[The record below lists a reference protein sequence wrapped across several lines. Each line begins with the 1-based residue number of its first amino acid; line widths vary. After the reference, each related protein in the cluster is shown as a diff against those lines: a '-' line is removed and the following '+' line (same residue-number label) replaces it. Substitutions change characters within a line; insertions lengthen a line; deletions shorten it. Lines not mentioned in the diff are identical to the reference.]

1 MSQTVVAAVTKSM
14 MHANYATFDMRFTFV
29 TGCWYVIDINYFP
42 G

>member
-1 MSQTVVAAVTKSM
+1 MQI
-14 MHANYATFDMRFTFV
+14 YATFDIRFTFV